1 MAETKQEPSEVEKA
15 KAKWIDEYKKN
26 PAEKMYEIYVGIAVV
41 QGQNAELNLK
51 IDQLNPQ
58 ATLQRQVMS
67 VVGAVV
73 DMNRRLAELEKPRK
87 S

>member
-1 MAETKQEPSEVEKA
+1 MGEPQITEAEKA
-15 KAKWIDEYKKN
+15 KAKWAEEYKKN
-26 PAEKMYEIYVGIAVV
+26 EAGTMFDNFAY
-41 QGQNAELNLK
+41 LNVRLADIDTK

-73 DMNRRLAELEKPRK
+73 DMNRRLAELEKK
-87 S
+87 K

>member
-1 MAETKQEPSEVEKA
+1 MAEQTEAEKTKARWAE
-15 KAKWIDEYKKN
+15 EYKKN
-26 PAEKMYEIYVGIAVV
+26 EAGTMFDNFAYL
-41 QGQNAELNLK
+41 NARLADMDAK